1 MVSRTIATEGR
12 MTEQTSFMGSILGP
26 WVGLAWQGLWPGRAV
41 VSSDQPCC
49 AVAGTGADMGSQAVG
64 ISPSRDSQG
73 WWCSEN
79 ADAGEYLSV
88 L

>member
-1 MVSRTIATEGR
+1 
-12 MTEQTSFMGSILGP
+12 MG
-26 WVGLAWQGLWPGRAV
+26 
-41 VSSDQPCC
+41 SSDQPCC

-73 WWCSEN
+73 WWSSEN